1 MTGRAG
7 GGVCGEETLISV
19 DCVDDA
25 LVGDIASPGWDPSAA
40 DASAFSARTNGLIVY
55 HSQQQPLTNSVI
67 TIGENTV
74 TNRRMI
80 SRRLP
85 AATCQSRE
93 NCVALRMNSS
103 RLGIVQITSAPSALV
118 ATRSVGRNGGLRKHG
133 SFPEEL

>member
-1 MTGRAG
+1 MGRAG
-7 GGVCGEETLISV
+7 GGVCGEETLISG
-19 DCVDDA
+19 DSIDDA
-25 LVGDIASPGWDPSAA
+25 LVGDRASPSGDPSAA
-40 DASAFSARTNGLIVY
+40 DAFSARTNGLIVH

-67 TIGENTV
+67 TTGENTV

-80 SRRLP
+80 SQRLP
-85 AATCQSRE
+85 ATCQSRE

>member
-1 MTGRAG
+1 MGRAG
-7 GGVCGEETLISV
+7 GGVCGEETLISG

-25 LVGDIASPGWDPSAA
+25 LTGDIASRGGDSSAA
-40 DASAFSARTNGLIVY
+40 DASSCSARTNGLIVH

-67 TIGENTV
+67 TTGENTV

-80 SRRLP
+80 SQRLP
-85 AATCQSRE
+85 ATCQSRE
-93 NCVALRMNSS
+93 NCEALRMNSS
-103 RLGIVQITSAPSALV
+103 RLGIVQLTSAPSALV